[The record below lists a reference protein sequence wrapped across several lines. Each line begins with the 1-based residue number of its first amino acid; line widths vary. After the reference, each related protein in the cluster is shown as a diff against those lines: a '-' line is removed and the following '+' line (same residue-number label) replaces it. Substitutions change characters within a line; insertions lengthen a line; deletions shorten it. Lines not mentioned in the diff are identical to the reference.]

1 MRFTQCPPPDLTPW
15 ERGGIDRLWTET
27 RALNPAAFDGPL
39 VVALGTDRVG
49 PGPSAVRWA
58 TMTYRYRALR
68 RLRPAGQVPGSLFVT
83 ALVPTG
89 SGLVIGRGSP
99 VTAAPGRWTL
109 PGGTAEPP
117 PAGEPL
123 DTEVLRRH
131 AARELAEETGVRLDA
146 ERLRLRGVTR
156 GRRFGS
162 LGFHLLAPVTPSARV
177 RHLHA
182 GSCPVGGGTVPELDG
197 IALVPAAGR
206 AIAPGPSADHLAQT
220 VDRYFTR

>member
-117 PAGEPL
+117 PAGNPW
-123 DTEVLRRH
+123 TRRCCGGTPPVNWPRRRG
-131 AARELAEETGVRLDA
+131 ATRRGKTAVA
-146 ERLRLRGVTR
+146 GVTR